1 MLTVAAKDFGPI
13 VEGTVELRP
22 LTVFVG
28 PSNTGKSYLATLIY
42 ALMEGLAG
50 GMIPPYN
57 RHHFPAHADY
67 WRVTRPIWSAPPLAE
82 EQARELKS
90 VIADW
95 VGQFA
100 VGGWEPYVVPFN
112 ELPAAIQAYTRETI
126 DSSLQY
132 AAGRFERDLQRIHG
146 KVSDLRRRNSS
157 SAQLRITFE
166 QGHPLLKAVIG
177 ESDGTGQI
185 RLLSHGSDISG
196 AEVKLHPSL
205 IEELRDATV
214 GRNPPEPF
222 PGAEIIPF
230 LMQVGS
236 ATLQS
241 LFQHFLGS
249 SYYLPAARSG
259 IIQGRREIASA
270 LVRQSDASNLPG
282 IINDFIS
289 TTLLVRKRGSEEIDP
304 ELQGAVDF
312 LEQQVI
318 GGKVNLEEAELPYP
332 EIYYETAAGKFALRQ
347 TSAMVS
353 ELAPLILFLKYL
365 VRPGDLLILEEPES
379 HLHPA
384 SQRRMAQGI
393 VRLVNAGVQVLITTH
408 SDYFVGQLNNLLRIS
423 YASDRWLKREGF
435 ARADC
440 LKHNDVGAYAFLW
453 DEDAGG
459 SRVKELTIHP
469 DTGIDDAEF
478 GKVANALYEETIQ
491 VERIRPR

>member
-50 GMIPPYN
+50 GTIPPYN

-95 VGQFA
+95 VGQLA
-100 VGGWEPYVVPFN
+100 VGQWEPYVVSFS
-112 ELPAAIQAYTRETI
+112 ELPVAIQAYTRETI

-177 ESDGTGQI
+177 ESDGTGKI
-185 RLLSHGSDISG
+185 SLLSHVSDISG
-196 AEVKLHPSL
+196 AEVKLHPYL
-205 IEELRDATV
+205 LEELRDATV
-214 GRNPPEPF
+214 GRNLPEPF
-222 PGAEIIPF
+222 PGAEIISF

-236 ATLQS
+236 DTLQS

-289 TTLLVRKRGSEEIDP
+289 TTLLVRKRGLEEIEP
-304 ELQGAVDF
+304 ELQETTDF

-393 VRLVNAGVQVLITTH
+393 VRLVNAGVRVLVTTH
-408 SDYFVGQLNNLLRIS
+408 SDYFVGQLNNLLQVGR
-423 YASDRWLKREGF
+423 ASGRTRNRKGFEAVDGLKAE
-435 ARADC
+435 
-440 LKHNDVGAYAFLW
+440 DVAAYHFHW
-453 DEDAGG
+453 DDAAGG
-459 SRVKELTIHP
+459 SRVIPLHITP
-469 DTGIDDAEF
+469 GFGIDAPDFAE
-478 GKVANALYEETIQ
+478 VSVDLYEETISLQ
-491 VERIRPR
+491 RIRGR